1 MIDETEQGEVDT
13 GEMSKDAS
21 PWLDLISEAEKKFRL
36 YQDKMDNI
44 DKVYANLKELAEGAG
59 DREFQ
64 IFWANL
70 EVLKPAIYSRPP
82 VPAVTPRFKDRKDLP
97 NKASE
102 LLERVLSSSFEEEDI
117 HEPLKMVRDDLAIGG
132 RGVAWLRFDDA
143 DGESVKFEHIDRKDF
158 LHGTARKW
166 AEVGWVARRVWLTRK
181 KGLKRFGDKFLLA
194 SFERRDDEEEGK
206 VAKEAPVWEIWSKDE
221 RKVVWVSPG
230 MEEVLDIQEPFL
242 DLRGFFP
249 CPKPA
254 YGTVER
260 GSLLP
265 MPDYVYYRD
274 QADEINEMTARI
286 SALAESLRMK
296 GFYASGAEDVA
307 EAVEAALKTND
318 QNAVMVPV
326 SNNAAFGN
334 GALKD
339 AVVWLPVN
347 EIAQTIVSLVELR
360 RQFIEDVYQITGLS
374 DIMRGATN
382 PNETLGAQE
391 LKSQYGSI
399 RVRERQEAM
408 VTIARDMTRMAA
420 EIIAENFSPETLVR
434 MSQSD
439 LPSQAVLDQEIA
451 DMNAKIQQAQT
462 DPQVQQ
468 MAQAN
473 PEKAQEILQQVA
485 ARKQEIA
492 ETITIEK
499 VVELLRS
506 DRTRPFILDIET
518 DSTIQ
523 PDENAE
529 KARRTEFLTAIGG
542 FISQAFPIVQQ
553 APQTGE
559 FVAEALRFAA
569 SGFRAGRQL
578 DGVIDDLA
586 EKIKEA
592 PAQSNQP
599 DPAQQLELQKA
610 QLDMQAMQLDM
621 QKVAA
626 ETKKTNAETEKT
638 LAEIKKIL
646 AEATQSNV
654 QSVDFLGSI

>member
-1 MIDETEQGEVDT
+1 M
-13 GEMSKDAS
+13 
-21 PWLDLISEAEKKFRL
+21 
-36 YQDKMDNI
+36 
-44 DKVYANLKELAEGAG
+44 
-59 DREFQ
+59 
-64 IFWANL
+64 
-70 EVLKPAIYSRPP
+70 
-82 VPAVTPRFKDRKDLP
+82 
-97 NKASE
+97 
-102 LLERVLSSSFEEEDI
+102 
-117 HEPLKMVRDDLAIGG
+117 
-132 RGVAWLRFDDA
+132 
-143 DGESVKFEHIDRKDF
+143 
-158 LHGTARKW
+158 
-166 AEVGWVARRVWLTRK
+166 
-181 KGLKRFGDKFLLA
+181 
-194 SFERRDDEEEGK
+194 
-206 VAKEAPVWEIWSKDE
+206 
-221 RKVVWVSPG
+221 
-230 MEEVLDIQEPFL
+230 
-242 DLRGFFP
+242 
-249 CPKPA
+249 
-254 YGTVER
+254 
-260 GSLLP
+260 
-265 MPDYVYYRD
+265 
-274 QADEINEMTARI
+274 
-286 SALAESLRMK
+286 
-296 GFYASGAEDVA
+296 
-307 EAVEAALKTND
+307 
-318 QNAVMVPV
+318 

-523 PDENAE
+523 PDEN
-529 KARRTEFLTAIGG
+529 
-542 FISQAFPIVQQ
+542 
-553 APQTGE
+553 
-559 FVAEALRFAA
+559 
-569 SGFRAGRQL
+569 
-578 DGVIDDLA
+578 
-586 EKIKEA
+586 
-592 PAQSNQP
+592 
-599 DPAQQLELQKA
+599 
-610 QLDMQAMQLDM
+610 
-621 QKVAA
+621 
-626 ETKKTNAETEKT
+626 
-638 LAEIKKIL
+638 
-646 AEATQSNV
+646 
-654 QSVDFLGSI
+654 GS